1 MSEQASNPMSEGL
14 YSGLS
19 AVLSDPDALKKA
31 AAILPD
37 ILPLLSGIMG
47 SSGGSSEE
55 KDKSEAEGDSKTET
69 ENVSEPSIPAT
80 VLPKAKEDAR
90 PDSLAL
96 INALKPYLS
105 PERRKKLDRIYGMTR
120 MLEAM
125 GTSFSGDGS

>member
-1 MSEQASNPMSEGL
+1 MSEQASSSLPEGL
-14 YSGLS
+14 SSGLS
-19 AVLSDPDALKKA
+19 SLLSDPDTLKKA

-37 ILPLLSGIMG
+37 ILPLLSGIMS
-47 SSGGSSEE
+47 SSGGE
-55 KDKSEAEGDSKTET
+55 KEDTEARGESKTE
-69 ENVSEPSIPAT
+69 EEKVPEPSIPAT

-125 GTSFSGDGS
+125 GTSFTGDGS